1 MIKNLPAMQ
10 ETRVRSLG
18 WEDPL
23 EKERAIHSSILAW
36 KMLWTEELGWLQTM
50 GFASPICKTV
60 EHDLAAKQQQCK
72 MQIHDVHLQILI
84 IGQGEDWGPNRFIID
99 LSMNEGS
106 CFSVTKSC
114 SVL

>member
-1 MIKNLPAMQ
+1 MVKNPPVNAGDVGSTLGSERSPGEGNGNLLQYSCLGNPMDKGTWCAAVMGVQ
-10 ETRVRSLG
+10 RVG
-18 WEDPL
+18 
-23 EKERAIHSSILAW
+23 
-36 KMLWTEELGWLQTM
+36 
-50 GFASPICKTV
+50 
-60 EHDLAAKQQQCK
+60 HDLAAKQQQCK

-84 IGQGEDWGPNRFIID
+84 IGQGEDWGPNKFIID